1 MSYRGGVALIKKNI
15 FSYVASRGF
24 FWTLA
29 LSWMMQPIIYMFV
42 WIMIAGEGS
51 VANFQKNDFIIYYIC
66 LIVINQLTYPTSHW
80 TVGDNIY
87 NGTFSFWLL
96 RPMNPIFEAIS
107 TDLAVKVISIPFVL
121 VFSVV
126 LSVFLKVQIVFEVQY
141 IPLFIITLIL
151 AQILRFMMAYTIA
164 IGALIT
170 TKINSLLS
178 MNDTMIFLLAGQAVP
193 TVLLPGII
201 QNISNVLPYRYML
214 GFPIEILLG
223 KLSFDE
229 IVIGLVIQCAYIVV
243 ICVIQRIVWKCGLK
257 KYTAYGG

>member
-1 MSYRGGVALIKKNI
+1 MSYRGGIALIKKNI

-42 WIMIAGEGS
+42 WLAIAGDGGVE
-51 VANFQKNDFIIYYIC
+51 NFLKNDFIIYYIC

-96 RPMNPIFEAIS
+96 RPMNPMFEAIS
-107 TDLAVKVISIPFVL
+107 TDLAVKVISIPFVF
-121 VFSVV
+121 VFTVIISICM
-126 LSVFLKVQIVFEVQY
+126 KVKIIVELRY
-141 IPLFIITLIL
+141 MPLFIIALIL
-151 AQILRFMMAYTIA
+151 AQILRFMVAYTIA
-164 IGALIT
+164 IGALVT

-178 MNDTMIFLLAGQAVP
+178 INDTLIFLLAGQAIP
-193 TVLLPGII
+193 TVLLPGAAKAAS
-201 QNISNVLPYRYML
+201 NILPFKYML
-214 GFPIEILLG
+214 GFPVEILLG
-223 KLSFDE
+223 KLSYNE
-229 IVIGLVIQCAYIVV
+229 IIFGMAIQIIYIIF
-243 ICVIQRIVWKCGLK
+243 ICVIRHLVWQAGLK

>member
-1 MSYRGGVALIKKNI
+1 MSCRGGVALIKKNI

-42 WIMIAGEGS
+42 WITIAGNGS
-51 VANFQKNDFIIYYIC
+51 IASFQKNDFMIYYIC

-96 RPMNPIFEAIS
+96 RPMPPIFEAIS
-107 TDLAVKVISIPFVL
+107 TDLAVKVIGVPIVL
-121 VFSVV
+121 VFSV
-126 LSVFLKVQIVFEVQY
+126 LISICLKVKITFDIQY
-141 IPLFIITLIL
+141 IPLFIVALIL
-151 AQILRFMMAYTIA
+151 AQILRFMVAYTIA

-178 MNDTMIFLLAGQAVP
+178 INDTMIFLLSGQVVP
-193 TVLLPGII
+193 TVLLPGVV
-201 QNISNVLPYRYML
+201 QTISNVLPYRYML

-223 KLSFDE
+223 KLSQNE
-229 IVIGLVIQCAYIVV
+229 IILGLIMQSIYIVV
-243 ICVIQRIVWKCGLK
+243 IYFIQRIVWKCGLK